1 VTDDTASGYGLTIP
15 GTSALQMRGCT
26 MLRDDPESL
35 AAALRNSAGAMDGC
49 MIEGGQV
56 LWCEHGQSLRV
67 NPGGSVTGGTLNL
80 FPGGRIVALE
90 EGGFVIGPCSQCP

>member
-1 VTDDTASGYGLTIP
+1 
-15 GTSALQMRGCT
+15 
-26 MLRDDPESL
+26 MLRDHPEAL

-49 MIEGGQV
+49 TIEGGQV

-80 FPGGRIVALE
+80 FPGGRIMALP